1 MCQDKDHGGKRCDS
15 DTAEARRK
23 RKKAL
28 KARQSHV
35 PQEPVIAGKVEP
47 FKKTL
52 SMSEIKEEAQSVSKL
67 LHAPC
72 SPDPA
77 IQDAIDSELE
87 IRVTRLGLAIGEE
100 VDRRAQFN
108 KEEAEKEISTSE
120 LDEMRERL
128 EVIRNEFKES
138 LQEVEE
144 YRGTMTIFDEDSE
157 QNRELQRLKRR
168 SEKIQGRMKLLVRE
182 INQKNLTMQ
191 FDTEKKP
198 TPSEL
203 RLSQA
208 CREVIAELRP
218 VGGSF
223 RVHELSKMSAWR
235 VLQETVG
242 THYPSSWIEA
252 SEKEGPVVI
261 QDEAFRGSYED
272 ELFVPSDDPNDVV
285 VARIMN
291 LETVENVE
299 LFHRKLN
306 EDSPGAAAILG
317 NPISAGGD
325 PLQVLRYEVRIPFNP
340 DEDSLDSKGNPLGE
354 GWKKGYLIIN
364 GGHDVSAEKQW
375 YRLNTGQGKH
385 VAKISIPPLADA
397 SSTSLA
403 YHEFCHRAESVVGEK
418 DSRGAGLIERQEEA
432 FLRRR
437 TSLEDG
443 KRSPLVHLST
453 PTNNPFQ
460 AEFGRASDLT
470 TDYATKEYI
479 TSYSREVLSIGAE
492 AAFGNRFGSFHGL
505 HDKGRED
512 LDHRGFVLGI
522 FATA

>member
-28 KARQSHV
+28 KARRSHI

-47 FKKTL
+47 FKKVL
-52 SMSEIKEEAQSVSKL
+52 SMSEIKAEAQSVSAL

-72 SPDPA
+72 NPDPE

-100 VDRRAQFN
+100 VDRRARFN
-108 KEEAEKEISTSE
+108 KEEAAQEISTSK

-128 EVIRNEFKES
+128 ESLRADFKES
-138 LQEVEE
+138 MQAVTA
-144 YRGTMTIFDEDSE
+144 YRETMTIFDEDSE
-157 QNRELQRLKRR
+157 QAGELQKLKRR
-168 SEKIQGRMKLLVRE
+168 SEKIHSRMKLLVRE

-218 VGGSF
+218 VGGEFS
-223 RVHELSKMSAWR
+223 VHELSSMSAWR
-235 VLQETVG
+235 KLQETVG
-242 THYPSSWIEA
+242 THYPSSWIKA
-252 SEKEGPVVI
+252 SEKDGSVI
-261 QDEAFRGSYED
+261 VQANAYRGSYED
-272 ELFVPSDDPNDVV
+272 ELVVPSDDPNDTVV
-285 VARIMN
+285 VKKLNFESREKVA
-291 LETVENVE
+291 
-299 LFHRKLN
+299 LFHEKFN
-306 EDSPGAAAILG
+306 EDSPGSAILPG
-317 NPISAGGD
+317 RHITSNGQD
-325 PLQVLRYEVRIPFNP
+325 FQVIHYESRIPFESGKDP
-340 DEDSLDSKGNPLGE
+340 VDAEGNPVGD
-354 GWKKGYLIIN
+354 GWKKGHLIIN
-364 GGHDVSAEKQW
+364 GGHDISPEKHW
-375 YRLNTGQGKH
+375 YRVESKPGKYASRINILPLSH
-385 VAKISIPPLADA
+385 V
-397 SSTSLA
+397 SSDSLA
-403 YHEFCHRAESVVGEK
+403 YHEFCHRAERLVGEK
-418 DSRGAGLIERQEEA
+418 DSRGAALIERQEEA

-437 TSLEDG
+437 TSLENG
-443 KRSPLVHLST
+443 ERSPLVHLAT
-453 PTNNPFQ
+453 PNDDPFA

-479 TSYSREVLSIGAE
+479 TSHSREVLSIGAE